1 MPAQKLL
8 LALAVCFFATSAAFA
23 ATPVSLTVDDA
34 GVIQIDDRNERYLTG
49 CWDSNEQAV
58 FYYRDASGAVT
69 HAEICNEPDESH
81 HGLGETNKIRAQN
94 YYDFLKA
101 ERTKVKVTQP
111 QAEIVLGS
119 LSGYNPEFVYELLQL
134 PDACSLFDVFAWHP
148 YHLGVAPDEIDTA
161 KDSWHSVPQWAGM
174 YRALLENQGCGG
186 KEMWVTE
193 YGYTTTADNNEK
205 AVDSRTQGVFTFRE
219 LISLLASGV
228 TRVSYFHGDSYALD
242 DSGVLMWNNL
252 AKELEGTSYDSSR
265 ETGASYCPATPAVC
279 WYDDSILREL
289 TGQSVIGIEN
299 SQENKVEVD
308 HVFAKGDTFLHV
320 SWTRSSADFE
330 VEENQF
336 RDLSRFTRY
345 EEAILGI
352 AAREIISGY
361 PDQTFRADNSVNRAE
376 LLTILIGAVEANTA
390 SHANCFAD
398 VHTEW
403 FAPFVCAA
411 KARGWVHGYGDDT
424 FRASQTVTRAE
435 AVKMTVEA
443 FGLTLPTYIQAP
455 ENWYDP
461 YFIAAEQAE
470 ILTSAEAAEPS
481 RLETR
486 GHIAEL
492 VYRALQN

>member
-1 MPAQKLL
+1 MPIQKLF
-8 LALAVCFFATSAAFA
+8 LAVAIGLFATGTAFA

-34 GVIQIDDRNERYLTG
+34 GIITIDDRNERYLTG
-49 CWDSNEQAV
+49 CWDSDEQAV
-58 FYYRDASGAVT
+58 FYYRDAAGNIT
-69 HAEICNEPDESH
+69 HAEICNEPDEAH
-81 HGLGETNKIRAQN
+81 HGLGETNKVRAQH

-134 PDACSLFDVFAWHP
+134 PDACELFDVFAWHP

-174 YRALLENQGCGG
+174 YRALLGRAGCES

-193 YGYTTTADNNEK
+193 FGYTVAADNAEA
-205 AVDSRTQGVFTFRE
+205 AVSREAQSSYSVRE

-228 TRVSYFHGDSYALD
+228 TRVSYYQGGSYALD

-252 AKELEGTSYDSSR
+252 ASELSGTSYDSSR
-265 ETGASYCPATPAVC
+265 ETGASYCPAKASLC
-279 WYDDSILREL
+279 WYDDSILRGL
-289 TGQSVIGIEN
+289 TGQSVIGIDN
-299 SQENKVEVD
+299 PSSSKVQVD
-308 HVFAKGDTFLHV
+308 HVFEKGEGFLHV
-320 SWTRSSADFE
+320 SWTRGETDFT
-330 VEENQF
+330 VEETPF
-336 RDLSRFTRY
+336 RDLSHFTRY

-361 PDQTFRADNSVNRAE
+361 PDQTFRADNPVNRAE
-376 LLTILIGAVEANTA
+376 LLTILIGALQTNTA

-398 VHTEW
+398 VKTEW
-403 FAPFVCAA
+403 YAPFVCAA
-411 KARGWVHGYGDDT
+411 KARGWVHGYGNGT
-424 FRASQTVTRAE
+424 FRAAQTVTRAE
-435 AVKMTVEA
+435 AIKMIVTA
-443 FGLTLPTYIQAP
+443 FGIAIPTDTRASGD
-455 ENWYDP
+455 WYEP
-461 YFIAAEQAE
+461 YFIAAEQAG
-470 ILTSAEAAEPS
+470 ILTSAETAEPA

-492 VYRALQN
+492 VYRALNR